1 MNFVETLR
9 KRDMLYEVTAGTEE
23 MLLKEPTSGYIG
35 FDPTA
40 NALHIGNLA
49 TIMLLKWL
57 QRAGHRPY
65 IVIGGA
71 TGMVGDPSFKS
82 KERILL
88 SEEVIRYNQ
97 KCIQKQMTRFLDFEG
112 ENSAVMIN
120 NYDWFQRIGFLDFLR
135 DIGKHITVNYM
146 MNKEAVK
153 ARLQSG
159 ISYTEFAY
167 PLLQAY
173 DFLYLYKEYGVKL
186 QMGGSDQWGN
196 IVTGTELIRRK
207 LRCSGYA
214 LTTPLITKE
223 DGSKFGKT
231 ESGNVW
237 LDSKRTSPYAFYQF
251 WLNVDDKLAP
261 TLIKRMTFLPLE
273 EIAASV
279 HEHERA
285 PHKRLLQKR
294 LAREMMLMV
303 HTEGDWLKA
312 VRASDVLF
320 GKEEK
325 LTFASLDEEAFLG
338 SLSGIPTITIS
349 EDQIVAS
356 PSLVDLLSHG
366 TGRVVC
372 GSRREARE
380 IIAAGGLRL
389 NRVQVSSEEGNR
401 PPGLPWLY
409 DKYVLVRKG
418 KKNFYLLKREV

>member
-9 KRDMLYEVTAGTEE
+9 KRGMLHDIMAGTEE
-23 MLLKEPTSGYIG
+23 VLLKERTGGYIG

-40 NALHIGNLA
+40 TSLHIGNLA

-82 KERILL
+82 KERVLL
-88 SEEVIRYNQ
+88 SEEAIRHNQ
-97 KCIQKQMTRFLDFEG
+97 GCIQKQMMRFLDFEG
-112 ENSAVMIN
+112 ENGAVMVN
-120 NYDWFQRIGFLDFLR
+120 NYDWFQGVGFLDFLR

-153 ARLQSG
+153 SRLQSG

-173 DFLYLYKEYGVKL
+173 DFLHLYKEHGVKL

-196 IVTGTELIRRK
+196 IITGAELIRRK
-207 LRCSGYA
+207 VRGSGYA
-214 LTTPLITKE
+214 LTTPLITKG

-237 LDSKRTSPYAFYQF
+237 LDGGRTSPYAFYQF
-251 WLNVDDKLAP
+251 WLNVDDTLAP
-261 TLIKRMTFLPLE
+261 KLIRRMTFLPLE
-273 EIAASV
+273 EIAACTQ
-279 HEHERA
+279 EHERA
-285 PHKRLLQKR
+285 PHKRVLQRR
-294 LAREMMLMV
+294 LAREMMVMV
-303 HTEGDWLKA
+303 HTEGDWMKA
-312 VRASDVLF
+312 VRASEVLF

-325 LTFASLDEEAFLG
+325 GAFASLDEEAFLG
-338 SLSGIPTITIS
+338 SLEGIPTITLSEGQIS
-349 EDQIVAS
+349 ES

-366 TGRVVC
+366 TGQVVC

-389 NRVQVSSEEGNR
+389 NRVKVSPEEGGR
-401 PPGLPWLY
+401 APALSWLY
-409 DKYVLVRKG
+409 DRYILVRKG
-418 KKNFYLLKREV
+418 KKNFYLVKRAV